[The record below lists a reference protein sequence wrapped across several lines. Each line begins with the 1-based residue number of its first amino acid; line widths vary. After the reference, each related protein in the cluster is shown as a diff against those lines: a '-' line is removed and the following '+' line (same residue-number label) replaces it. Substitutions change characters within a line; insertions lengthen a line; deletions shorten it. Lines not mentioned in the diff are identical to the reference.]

1 MCRYKSVAWCVST
14 RCLLTGVSIQ
24 KRCLVCQYKVFV
36 DWCVN
41 TKALPGVSVQ
51 GVLPGVS
58 VQGVLCCVDTGK
70 KIMHDPMAMR
80 PFMGYNFGHY
90 LQHWLDIGKVPGRKV
105 WCRGHQGAVSVLA
118 LHGCVR
124 T

>member
-1 MCRYKSVAWCVST
+1 M
-14 RCLLTGVSIQ
+14 SIQ
-24 KRCLVCQYKVFV
+24 KRCLVCRYKSVAL
-36 DWCVN
+36 CVS
-41 TKALPGVSVQ
+41 TKVLPVVSVQ

-90 LQHWLDIGKVPGRKV
+90 LQHWLDLAKVPGRKV
-105 WCRGHQGAVSVLA
+105 RCRGHQGTVSMSA